1 MSGQPRGS
9 QEQAIAELRHDLR
22 TPLNHIIGYGEMLI
36 EDAEERADAGV
47 LDALRRIHATAKDL
61 VGLIQNTLSPAH
73 NEVTAGELATLRNDL
88 QEPLQHI
95 IGTAGKLKQTARPE
109 MAGDLETIRS
119 AAERLLGL
127 SVQVAE
133 PHPQTE
139 AAQQG
144 SKAQTVESGA
154 QPRGRLLV
162 VDDNALNRDLLTRR
176 LEREGYA
183 VVQATD
189 GKQALETIRN
199 GGVELVLLDIMMPE
213 MDGYQVLEAMKGDT
227 GLRDI
232 PVLMIS
238 ALDEIRSVVRC
249 IEMGAEDYLPKPF
262 DPVLLRARV
271 GACLE
276 KKRLLDEDRRKTEE
290 LERTLQRLRETQD
303 QLIIHERLASLGA
316 VSAGIAHEI
325 KNPLNFVTNFSEVA
339 MELTGEIRK
348 ELQEEEVARIADL
361 LDGLDQSVSK
371 IREHGNRA
379 DGIVRAMLLHSRGQ
393 SSERQ
398 KTDINALLSS
408 DANLAYHGLR
418 AQDSTFNCTL
428 RNDFDP
434 SLEQVSVIP
443 EHLGRVFLNLINN
456 ACYAVHQKSKI
467 SDSSYAPTVSLSTR
481 NLAGHVEIRIR
492 DNGNGIPKEVVS
504 KIFDPFFTTKPAG
517 VGTGLGLSISY
528 DIVSHEHQGEL
539 KVETMEGEFA
549 EFIIKLPKQAGA
561 GDGATEAAR

>member
-1 MSGQPRGS
+1 
-9 QEQAIAELRHDLR
+9 
-22 TPLNHIIGYGEMLI
+22 
-36 EDAEERADAGV
+36 
-47 LDALRRIHATAKDL
+47 
-61 VGLIQNTLSPAH
+61 
-73 NEVTAGELATLRNDL
+73 
-88 QEPLQHI
+88 
-95 IGTAGKLKQTARPE
+95 
-109 MAGDLETIRS
+109 
-119 AAERLLGL
+119 
-127 SVQVAE
+127 
-133 PHPQTE
+133 
-139 AAQQG
+139 
-144 SKAQTVESGA
+144 
-154 QPRGRLLV
+154 
-162 VDDNALNRDLLTRR
+162 
-176 LEREGYA
+176 
-183 VVQATD
+183 
-189 GKQALETIRN
+189 
-199 GGVELVLLDIMMPE
+199 
-213 MDGYQVLEAMKGDT
+213 
-227 GLRDI
+227 
-232 PVLMIS
+232 MIS

-276 KKRLLDEDRRKTEE
+276 KKRLLAEDRRKTEE

-339 MELTGEIRK
+339 MDLTVEIRE
-348 ELQEEEVARIADL
+348 ELQQDEVARIADL

-379 DGIVRAMLLHSRGQ
+379 DSIVRAMLLHSRAQ

-492 DNGNGIPKEVVS
+492 DNGNGIPKEVAS
-504 KIFDPFFTTKPAG
+504 RIFDPFFTTKPAG

-528 DIVSHEHQGEL
+528 DIVSHELQGEL